1 MDKGW
6 QRRSATI
13 ETTSFLHLSVGGFLE
28 RVAARTPAPG
38 GGGVAA
44 VTAAAAA
51 ALVAMAARFSDEP
64 AGPAEQL
71 RARLEPLA
79 DADAAAYTA
88 VLAAY
93 RLPRDDPARSRRIDT
108 ALRTATE
115 VPREVA
121 AAAREVATLADRLAA
136 SGNKNLVGDA
146 RVAALLATAAAEA
159 ATALVEINEA
169 AQDTK

>member
-1 MDKGW
+1 
-6 QRRSATI
+6 
-13 ETTSFLHLSVGGFLE
+13 LHLSVGGFTE

-38 GGGVAA
+38 GGAVAA
-44 VTAAAAA
+44 MTAASAA
-51 ALVAMAARFSDEP
+51 ALVAMAARFSDQP
-64 AGPAEQL
+64 AGPAEAL

-93 RLPRDDPARSRRIDT
+93 RLPKDDAARRERIAD

-121 AAAREVATLADRLAA
+121 AAAGEVAELADRLVE
-136 SGNKNLVGDA
+136 SGNRNLVGDA
-146 RVAALLATAAAEA
+146 RVASLLARAAAEA
-159 ATALVEINEA
+159 ATALVEINERA
-169 AQDTK
+169 AGR

>member
-1 MDKGW
+1 M
-6 QRRSATI
+6 
-13 ETTSFLHLSVGGFLE
+13 HLSVGGFTE

-38 GGGVAA
+38 GGAVAA
-44 VTAAAAA
+44 VTAASAA
-51 ALVAMAARFSDEP
+51 ALVAMAARFSDRP
-64 AGPAEQL
+64 AGPADAL

-93 RLPRDDPARSRRIDT
+93 RLPADDPTRRRRIAD
-108 ALRTATE
+108 ALHTATE

-121 AAAREVATLADRLAA
+121 RAAREVALLADDLVERGNENLA
-136 SGNKNLVGDA
+136 GDA
-146 RVAALLATAAAEA
+146 RVAALLARAAAAA

-169 AQDTK
+169 AAQR

>member
-1 MDKGW
+1 M
-6 QRRSATI
+6 S
-13 ETTSFLHLSVGGFLE
+13 SLLHLSVGGLLE

-38 GGGVAA
+38 GGAVAA

-51 ALVAMAARFSDEP
+51 ALVAMAARFSDES
-64 AGPAEQL
+64 AGPAEAL

-79 DADAAAYTA
+79 DADAAAYTE

-93 RLPRDDPARSRRIDT
+93 RLPAGDPERRGRIAE
-108 ALRTATE
+108 ALRVATE

-121 AAAREVATLADRLAA
+121 AAAREVAELADRLVE
-136 SGNKNLVGDA
+136 SGNPNLTGDA
-146 RVAALLATAAAEA
+146 RVASTLAAAAAEA

-169 AQDTK
+169 AAGR